1 MNKGFKWMALIAMLV
16 GAVAVGQLWA
26 GAAGANAAAGDDA
39 AKDES
44 SAGLEDVALAE
55 QLADWGR
62 ANNHAAAVALAGRIM
77 SGVQQ
82 QQMENAGKE
91 SEAGADVPATQPKAP
106 QADTAESLVAEAHQM
121 AGANAAA
128 KAAVEAMG
136 KLGVTAMGSTQ
147 GCVYHNDSVNARTTD
162 VYRIPFRGGEQ
173 AAVYVSGDGD
183 TDLDLY
189 VYDSNGNLIGSDT
202 DYSDECLVTW
212 TPAWTGPF
220 VIKIQNLGGVWNA
233 YTLRTN

>member
-1 MNKGFKWMALIAMLV
+1 MSKGLKWTGLVVTLI
-16 GAVAVGQLWA
+16 GAVTVGQLWA
-26 GAAGANAAAGDDA
+26 GAAGANAAGGDEA

-44 SAGLEDVALAE
+44 TAGLEDVALAE

-62 ANNHAAAVALAGRIM
+62 ENNHAAAVALAARIM

-82 QQMENAGKE
+82 QPMDNAGKE
-91 SEAGADVPATQPKAP
+91 TEGAAAAASQPKEA
-106 QADTAESLVAEAHQM
+106 AGDTAATLIAEAQQM
-121 AGANAAA
+121 AGDNDAA

-136 KLGVTAMGSTQ
+136 KLGVTAMGSTR
-147 GCVYHNDSVNARTTD
+147 GCIIHHDSVNARTTD
-162 VYRIPFRGGEQ
+162 VYRLAFRGGER

-189 VYDSNGNLIGSDT
+189 VYDSNGNLIGADT

-220 VIKIQNLGGVWNA
+220 IIKIQNLGGVWNA